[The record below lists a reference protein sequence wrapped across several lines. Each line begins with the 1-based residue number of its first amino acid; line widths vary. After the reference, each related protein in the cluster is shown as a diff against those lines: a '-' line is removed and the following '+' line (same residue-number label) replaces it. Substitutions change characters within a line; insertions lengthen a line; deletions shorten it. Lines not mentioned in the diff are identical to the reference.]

1 MNKIKVGNVILG
13 DEMPKICVSLMG
25 KTKEEIKNQCREILD
40 MNIDIVEWRCD
51 FFEQILNKE
60 EVLFMINEIKTI
72 LKDKPLIFTIRSKEE
87 GGEII
92 INKNNYMEILETIS
106 KYSNVDIIDLEL
118 KVGDKSI
125 EKLVSLAHKNNKKVI
140 ISKHDFEKTPSKDE
154 MLEIL
159 LYMQKLKGDI
169 PKLAVMA
176 KSYLDVIK
184 LLEVTATMKE
194 NYNNSPIIT
203 ISMGKKG
210 MISRMSGEVFGS
222 CLTFASGIKASAPGQ
237 IEAKDLKSSLEII
250 HKYYKNDGRDFNILL
265 IGFMGSGKS
274 SVSLKLSEL
283 LKMEVIDTDK
293 YIEKKESKTVDE
305 IFNTYGKKYF
315 RTCETNIL
323 KELSKNKNTIIS
335 CGGGVILKDENI
347 TIMKNQGKVVLL
359 TAKPENIYDRVKN
372 STIRPLLNNN
382 MTIEYISQ
390 LMEDRKEKYL
400 KAADMIIETDDKSIE
415 QICKEII
422 EQI

>member
-1 MNKIKVGNVILG
+1 
-13 DEMPKICVSLMG
+13 MPKICVSLMG

-92 INKNNYMEILETIS
+92 INKNNYMEILEKIS

-194 NYNNSPIIT
+194 NYNTNTEDVVAIIGPS
-203 ISMGKKG
+203 IGKCCY
-210 MISRMSGEVFGS
+210 EVSYDLVEKF
-222 CLTFASGIKASAPGQ
+222 SALLPNADEK
-237 IEAKDLKSSLEII
+237 IYEIRDE
-250 HKYYKNDGRDFNILL
+250 KYYLDLW
-265 IGFMGSGKS
+265 
-274 SVSLKLSEL
+274 
-283 LKMEVIDTDK
+283 
-293 YIEKKESKTVDE
+293 E
-305 IFNTYGKKYF
+305 INTQ
-315 RTCETNIL
+315 IL
-323 KELSKNKNTIIS
+323 KEFGVLKSNIINMNICTS
-335 CGGGVILKDENI
+335 CNC
-347 TIMKNQGKVVLL
+347 
-359 TAKPENIYDRVKN
+359 DRFFSYRKHDK
-372 STIRPLLNNN
+372 TPKRIG
-382 MTIEYISQ
+382 TFIEI
-390 LMEDRKEKYL
+390 K
-400 KAADMIIETDDKSIE
+400 
-415 QICKEII
+415 
-422 EQI
+422 

>member
-1 MNKIKVGNVILG
+1 MTQTIIDKKDYLTINKEGLEFVDIAITTTNIDAKNLDDVNNAFKDVFTLKNLSKNKQIHSNIVNKVDKDNIGQIIDGDAIITNEKNVPLLILTADCVPVVLVDKVNKAVG
-13 DEMPKICVSLMG
+13 LVHAGWRGTYGKICS
-25 KTKEEIKNQCREILD
+25 
-40 MNIDIVEWRCD
+40 
-51 FFEQILNKE
+51 
-60 EVLFMINEIKTI
+60 
-72 LKDKPLIFTIRSKEE
+72 
-87 GGEII
+87 
-92 INKNNYMEILETIS
+92 ETLQS
-106 KYSNVDIIDLEL
+106 
-118 KVGDKSI
+118 
-125 EKLVSLAHKNNKKVI
+125 
-140 ISKHDFEKTPSKDE
+140 
-154 MLEIL
+154 
-159 LYMQKLKGDI
+159 
-169 PKLAVMA
+169 
-176 KSYLDVIK
+176 
-184 LLEVTATMKE
+184 MKE